1 MMIMRAQLASTA
13 IRRCEKMEKYPFHQ
27 NVAKRFKIHD
37 ALIDS
42 TVTLLAE
49 AGGACRTREIL
60 SIGALSLSL

>member
-13 IRRCEKMEKYPFHQ
+13 IFRYEKMGKYRFHQ
-27 NVAKRFKIHD
+27 NAMKRFKIHD

-49 AGGACRTREIL
+49 ASGACRPAKSYPL
-60 SIGALSLSL
+60 AH